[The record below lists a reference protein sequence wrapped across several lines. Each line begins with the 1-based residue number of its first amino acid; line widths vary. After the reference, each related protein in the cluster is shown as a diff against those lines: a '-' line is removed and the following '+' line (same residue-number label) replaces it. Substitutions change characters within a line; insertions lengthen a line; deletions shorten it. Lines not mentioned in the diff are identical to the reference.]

1 LSDAVLMH
9 SKRISSGQKK
19 VEIIPIIISKR
30 LFSGRLVL
38 LFVVDV
44 ACGRMMSHF
53 DGRFCGTRTQE
64 GGWVGLGWVGSR
76 EGVGW
81 VVSDLQEA
89 ATILA
94 QDLGSSISTSDSG
107 SLPPALLLYPVS
119 ESLHSLSKL
128 HSDADLSLS

>member
-1 LSDAVLMH
+1 
-9 SKRISSGQKK
+9 
-19 VEIIPIIISKR
+19 
-30 LFSGRLVL
+30 
-38 LFVVDV
+38 VVDV
-44 ACGRMMSHF
+44 ACGRIMSHF
-53 DGRFCGTRTQE
+53 GGILISVDGRFFGTCTQE

-81 VVSDLQEA
+81 VVSDVQEA